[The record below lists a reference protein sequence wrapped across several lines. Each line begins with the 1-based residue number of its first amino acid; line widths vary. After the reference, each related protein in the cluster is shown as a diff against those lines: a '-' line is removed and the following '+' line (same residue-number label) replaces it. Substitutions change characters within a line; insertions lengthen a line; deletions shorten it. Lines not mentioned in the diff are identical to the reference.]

1 MSFSGRNVP
10 TGIPQQL
17 GIFYAMGFAL
27 TAQSLFSV
35 CYHWCPTNLSLQFD
49 TTMMYVICI
58 LSYVKIYQFRHPD
71 TTANAFSIFA
81 LLGVL
86 ILLEAL
92 ILNINSWFA
101 YMLFLAFYVSMIIFV
116 SFDIY
121 YNGIGRIDS
130 TIAKLL
136 TKGNNSSELS
146 YRSIYKQ

>member
-1 MSFSGRNVP
+1 
-10 TGIPQQL
+10 
-17 GIFYAMGFAL
+17 
-27 TAQSLFSV
+27 
-35 CYHWCPTNLSLQFD
+35 
-49 TTMMYVICI
+49 MYVICI

-92 ILNINSWFA
+92 ILNINSWIA
-101 YMLFLAFYVSMIIFV
+101 YISFLTFYVSMIIFL

-136 TKGNNSSELS
+136 TKGNFSSELG
-146 YRSIYKQ
+146 